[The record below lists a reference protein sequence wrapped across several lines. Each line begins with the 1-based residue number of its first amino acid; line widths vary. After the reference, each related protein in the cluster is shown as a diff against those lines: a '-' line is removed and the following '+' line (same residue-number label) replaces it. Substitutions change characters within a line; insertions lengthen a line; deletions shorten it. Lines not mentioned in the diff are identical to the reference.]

1 MAIFFDEL
9 ITSKQNK
16 RVKEAQNL
24 LSVKGRRETSTTR
37 FDGVKLFI
45 ESLACGVR
53 VDSVFVASSKKE
65 VIVGRLNEEFPD
77 WKCLFEGTVYTVS
90 DSVFSSLTEEKSPE
104 GIISFA
110 KYLDKSEKSGTI
122 IRKEFEKSAVI
133 GEKFGENPPA
143 VALEAIRDPGN
154 LGTVIRTAL
163 SFGIRRIYMSADC
176 ADVFSPKVI
185 RSSMGAVFGA
195 ELTVS
200 ENLPETLCELKKK
213 GYRINAAALYGDP
226 VLLSETDLTDKDIF
240 VIGNEGHGLSEK
252 MLSASDRCVI
262 IDMQAGPGCES
273 LNASVAAA
281 VCLWEVS
288 KKIHKRFGENK

>member
-9 ITSKQNK
+9 ITSKQNR

-24 LSVKGRRETSTTR
+24 LSVKGRREAMTTR
-37 FDGVKLFI
+37 FDGIKLFL

-53 VDSVFVASSKKE
+53 IDAVFLASSKKE
-65 VIVGRLNEEFPD
+65 AIICRLNEELPE
-77 WKCLFEGTVYTVS
+77 WESLIEGTVFTLS
-90 DSVFSSLTEEKSPE
+90 DSVFFSLTEENAPE

-122 IRKEFEKSAVI
+122 IRKEFEKSVKI
-133 GEKFGENPPA
+133 ERNFGENPPA
-143 VALEAIRDPGN
+143 IALESVRDPGN

-163 SFGIRRIYMSADC
+163 SFGIPRIYLSSDC

-195 ELTVS
+195 EILVCP
-200 ENLPETLCELKKK
+200 NLPSALSSLKAD

-226 VLLSETDLTDKDIF
+226 VRLSECELTEKDVF
-240 VIGNEGHGLSEK
+240 VIGNEGHGLSEET
-252 MLSASDRCVI
+252 LAVSDRSVI
-262 IDMQAGPGCES
+262 IDMHPGPGCES
-273 LNASVAAA
+273 LNASIASAI
-281 VCLWEVS
+281 CLWEVS
-288 KKIHKRFGENK
+288 KKIHK